1 MAKSSG
7 TSRLSARRS
16 KPPARFFYVLVT
28 GGAGF
33 IGSNLVLE
41 LQRRWPWARFTVVD
55 DFRSGT
61 FKNLTDYRG
70 DVAAVDAAHFRPG
83 EKFDCIFH
91 LASITD
97 TTVVDQR
104 LMVHDNVEGFRNILG
119 IARKQKARVVY
130 ASSAATYGI
139 VAARM
144 SEESAVAPAN
154 AYAFSK
160 VILDNVADEA
170 RKEGMRVDGL
180 RFFNVYG
187 PGEAHKGASASM
199 IYQLAAQMR
208 QNRRPRLFKNGEQR
222 RDFVHV
228 DDVVDALVQASDRGK
243 NAVYN
248 VGSGRGRSFNAVI
261 RSLNAALGTSLQ
273 PDYFDN
279 PYDFYQTFTEADLTR
294 SRRDLGYLPKFD
306 LESGVLD
313 YMKRL
318 GWAKEG
324 VATDRTVRA
333 SRETGISPL

>member
-7 TSRLSARRS
+7 TSRWSARRS
-16 KPPARFFYVLVT
+16 KPAARYFYLLVT

-33 IGSNLVLE
+33 IGSNVAIE
-41 LQRRWPWARFTVVD
+41 LQRRWPWARITIVD

-61 FKNLTDYRG
+61 FKNLGGYRG
-70 DVAAVDAAHFRPG
+70 DLAAVDTAHFRPH
-83 EKFDCIFH
+83 EKYDCIFH

-97 TTVVDQR
+97 TTVSDQR
-104 LMVHDNVEGFRNILG
+104 LMVHDNVEGFRNILS

-139 VAARM
+139 ANVRM
-144 SEESAVAPAN
+144 DEDSPAAPAN

-160 VILDNVADEA
+160 TILDNMAGEA
-170 RKEGMRVDGL
+170 RKEGLRVDGL

-199 IYQLAAQMR
+199 IYQLAVQMR
-208 QNRRPRLFKNGEQR
+208 GGRRPRIFKRGEQR
-222 RDFVHV
+222 RDFVHI
-228 DDVVDALVQASDRGK
+228 DDVVEAVVLAAEKGK
-243 NAVYN
+243 NSVYN

-261 RSLNAALGTSLQ
+261 RSLNAALGTSLE

-294 SRRDLGYLPKFD
+294 SRRDLGYSPRFD
-306 LESGVLD
+306 LETGVYD

-318 GWAKEG
+318 DWAKGEPL
-324 VATDRTVRA
+324 AE
-333 SRETGISPL
+333 ETRSTRRGIGN

>member
-7 TSRLSARRS
+7 TSRWSARRS
-16 KPPARFFYVLVT
+16 KPGPRYFYVLVT

-33 IGSNLVLE
+33 IGSNLAIEV
-41 LQRRWPWARFTVVD
+41 QRRWPWARLTIVD

-61 FKNLTDYRG
+61 FKNLAGYRG
-70 DVAAVDAAHFRPG
+70 DVAAVDAAHFRPH
-83 EKFDCIFH
+83 EKYDVVFH

-104 LMVHDNVEGFRNILG
+104 LMVHDNVEGFRNILA

-139 VAARM
+139 ASMRM
-144 SEESAVAPAN
+144 AEDAPAAPAN

-160 VILDNVADEA
+160 SILDNIAAES

-187 PGEAHKGASASM
+187 PGESHKGASASM
-199 IYQLAAQMR
+199 IYQLAVQIR
-208 QNRRPRLFKNGEQR
+208 QKRRPRIFKGGEQR

-228 DDVVDALVQASDRGK
+228 DDVVDALVLTAERGK

-248 VGSGRGRSFNAVI
+248 VGSGRGRSFNAVV
-261 RSLNAALGTSLQ
+261 RSLNAALGTSLD
-273 PDYFDN
+273 PEYFDN

-294 SRRDLGYLPKFD
+294 SKRDLGYTPKFE
-306 LESGVLD
+306 LETGVHD

-318 GWAKEG
+318 GWAKGERSG
-324 VATDRTVRA
+324 LPADEETKL
-333 SRETGISPL
+333 SRHGN

>member
-1 MAKSSG
+1 
-7 TSRLSARRS
+7 
-16 KPPARFFYVLVT
+16 VT

-41 LQRRWPWARFTVVD
+41 LQRRWPWARLTVVD

-61 FKNLTDYRG
+61 FKNLAGYKG
-70 DVAAVDAAHFRPG
+70 DFAAVDVAHFRPA
-83 EKFDCIFH
+83 EKYDCVYH

-97 TTVVDQR
+97 TTVTDQKA
-104 LMVHDNVEGFRNILG
+104 MVHDNVEGFRTILQFS
-119 IARKQKARVVY
+119 RKQKARVVY

-139 VAARM
+139 ANVRM
-144 SEESAVAPAN
+144 AEDSPAAPAN

-160 VILDNVADEA
+160 TILDNVAAEA

-199 IYQLAAQMR
+199 IYQLADQMR
-208 QNRRPRLFKNGEQR
+208 QKRRPRLFKNGEQR

-228 DDVVDALVQASDRGK
+228 DDVVEALVLAAERGK

-248 VGSGRGRSFNAVI
+248 VGSGRSRSFNAVV
-261 RSLNAALGTSLQ
+261 RSLNAALGTSFE

-294 SRRDLGYLPKFD
+294 AKRDLGYVPKFE
-306 LESGVLD
+306 LEPGILD

-318 GWAKEG
+318 GWARG
-324 VATDRTVRA
+324 
-333 SRETGISPL
+333 

>member
-1 MAKSSG
+1 MGKSSG
-7 TSRLSARRS
+7 TSRYSARRS
-16 KPPARFFYVLVT
+16 KPGARFFYVLVT

-33 IGSNLVLE
+33 IGSNLALE
-41 LQRRWPWARFTVVD
+41 LQRRWPWARLTVVD

-61 FKNLTDYRG
+61 FKNLAGFKG
-70 DVAAVDAAHFRPG
+70 DVAAVDAVDYRSS
-83 EKFDCIFH
+83 EKFDCLFH

-97 TTVVDQR
+97 TTVGDQR
-104 LMVHDNVEGFRNILG
+104 LMVHDNVEGFRTVLAL
-119 IARKQKARVVY
+119 ARKQKARVVY

-139 VAARM
+139 ASVRMDEDSAA
-144 SEESAVAPAN
+144 APAN

-160 VILDNVADEA
+160 TILDNLAAEA

-199 IYQLAAQMR
+199 IYQLAVQIR
-208 QNRRPRLFKNGEQR
+208 QGRRPRIFRNGEQR

-228 DDVVDALVQASDRGK
+228 DDVVDALVLAMEKGK
-243 NAVYN
+243 NSVYN
-248 VGSGRGRSFNAVI
+248 VGSGRGRSFNAVV
-261 RSLNAALGTSLQ
+261 RSLNAALGTSFE

-294 SRRDLGYLPKFD
+294 ARRDLGYSPRFE
-306 LESGVLD
+306 LEPGVLD

-318 GWAKEG
+318 GWAK
-324 VATDRTVRA
+324 A
-333 SRETGISPL
+333 